1 MFWLCGIWNILA
13 QMFAFADQG
22 FSKCKSLYLSEREKC
37 YGRHTHTLI
46 HAFNPHKKAEKSVI
60 HSRISENTLQEM
72 ICNPHEFILEVG
84 TIVRFGR

>member
-1 MFWLCGIWNILA
+1 ML
-13 QMFAFADQG
+13 
-22 FSKCKSLYLSEREKC
+22 RET
-37 YGRHTHTLI
+37 HTHTLI